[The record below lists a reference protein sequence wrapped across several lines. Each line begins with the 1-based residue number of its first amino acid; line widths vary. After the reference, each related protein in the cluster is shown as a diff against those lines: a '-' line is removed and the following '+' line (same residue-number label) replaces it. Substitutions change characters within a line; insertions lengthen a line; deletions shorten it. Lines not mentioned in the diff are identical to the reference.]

1 MICPVRAKEW
11 QFSDLLRRPKDVAR
25 DVEDGDV
32 LLRRRGEPDLCLLR
46 ADRER
51 DRAEVFAAVAR
62 ALRNLAV
69 HSPAALTGA
78 LEDAFPW
85 MDLLPAKDRRLFAD
99 EFSRV
104 VIAAADLDNMA
115 PLTQLLREW
124 RATAEVYA
132 DPRLARRL
140 RGPVVATGEPVAI
153 PPY

>member
-1 MICPVRAKEW
+1 M
-11 QFSDLLRRPKDVAR
+11 RRPRDVTR

-62 ALRNLAV
+62 ALRNLGM
-69 HSPAALTGA
+69 HSPAALATA

-132 DPRLARRL
+132 DPKLARRL
-140 RGPVVATGEPVAI
+140 RKPFKAASEPVAA
-153 PPY
+153 PPS